1 MGILRNKCYGEKG
14 VTPSSIYSSGR
25 KMWHSVATLS
35 KLEDLGLDDALFFVR
50 KIYFCKGESKDINR
64 IRFP

>member
-1 MGILRNKCYGEKG
+1 
-14 VTPSSIYSSGR
+14 
-25 KMWHSVATLS
+25 VATLS
-35 KLEDLGLDDALFFVR
+35 KLEDLGLDDAQFFVR